1 MKKKHNSRDEFF
13 TRLEAQPETAENG
26 FKRMLI
32 ISEGVAKGHFCVE
45 QNGKLRAFN
54 PDDPEHEKL
63 EKIPMF
69 VSAQTLQQ
77 VADSGNA
84 RTGVK
89 AKLDQ
94 RGDHAGGVTDTFGD
108 YSNFRV
114 EGESVYA
121 DLTFLPST
129 PHRPFVEGIVS
140 RLSGEFGNSIDFK
153 RSFYPGKDASG
164 QKIAIANCLQLAS
177 VDLVDSPAATNSLF
191 EEQDSPSPT
200 PEYMA
205 LSPEDLAAI
214 GDMINKAV
222 ASAQSADK
230 QQDAASLEDRL
241 SKLEAAS
248 AEKKPDEKEKLDE
261 DADKKKENDKEK
273 DDDAKLNARIEKAA
287 LKVAQETFSKL
298 STGYVKLKD
307 GEGPSVTEDA
317 ESYITTQLSTGCKTR
332 AHAIA
337 RMAKDKP
344 DLYAKYRA

>member
-1 MKKKHNSRDEFF
+1 MNKKHNSRDEFF
-13 TRLEAQPETAENG
+13 TRLEAQPESADNG

-63 EKIPMF
+63 DKIPMF

-77 VADSGNA
+77 VAQSGNA
-84 RTGVK
+84 RPEVK

-94 RGDHAGGVTDTFGD
+94 RGDHAGGVTDTFGG

-191 EEQDSPSPT
+191 EELDSPPSDSMPDSFT
-200 PEYMA
+200 PE
-205 LSPEDLAAI
+205 EVAAI
-214 GDMINKAV
+214 KKLL
-222 ASAQSADK
+222 ADK
-230 QQDAASLEDRL
+230 GGAADAPTMEERL

-248 AEKKPDEKEKLDE
+248 APPAEKSDEE
-261 DADKKKENDKEK
+261 KKKEEEDKQEK
-273 DDDAKLNARIEKAA
+273 LSAQIKKAA
-287 LKVAQETFSKL
+287 LIVAQEQFQKL
-298 STGYVKLKD
+298 SVGFVKLKD

-317 ESYITTQLSTGCKTR
+317 ESYITTQLSSGCKTR

-344 DLYAKYRA
+344 ELYSKYRA